1 MQFFDSAVI
10 YMNFL
15 IATNNEKKLV
25 ELKRILAKF
34 NINVMTAKQAN
45 IDLSGVEETGK
56 TFEENARI
64 KAVSAMKLSGMPA
77 IGDDS
82 GLMVD
87 ALNGEPGIY
96 SARYAGIGASDDQ
109 KINKLLL
116 NMQDI
121 GYDKRNAKFVCAVCC
136 VFPDGKEIAVKG
148 ECFGKIGFDKHG
160 EGGFG
165 YDPIFVTQSGRTF
178 AELNSKEKDE
188 ISHRGNALRKFEE
201 ELKKF
206 LS

>member
-1 MQFFDSAVI
+1 
-10 YMNFL
+10 MNFL

-56 TFEENARI
+56 TFEENAKI

-96 SARYAGIGASDDQ
+96 SARYAGNGASDDQ
-109 KINKLLL
+109 KINKLLF
-116 NMQDI
+116 NMRNI
-121 GYDKRNAKFVCAVCC
+121 EYDKRNAKFVCAICC
-136 VFPDGKEIAVKG
+136 VFPDGSEITVKG
-148 ECFGKIGFDKHG
+148 ECFGKIGFEKHG
-160 EGGFG
+160 ENGFG
-165 YDPIFVTQSGRTF
+165 YDPIFVTPGGRTF

-201 ELKKF
+201 ELKNF